1 MSPTKT
7 EVISDPLFQLNV
19 LLWLTQPLAE
29 ASAITPLLYQRGF
42 SVYAISPALTGPF
55 ASSNSSTA
63 SSNSYEV
70 QRQAGRGTY
79 SGERA
84 QVCVR
89 RV

>member
-42 SVYAISPALTGPF
+42 SVYAITPPF
-55 ASSNSSTA
+55 ESD
-63 SSNSYEV
+63 V
-70 QRQAGRGTY
+70 
-79 SGERA
+79 
-84 QVCVR
+84 V
-89 RV
+89 